1 MNKFIGGETLKKL
14 FSALGRVRMPH
25 TYVLLFSF
33 IIIAA
38 ILSWIIPAGQFER
51 VLVGE
56 REVINPESFQLVARN
71 PQGIFDILTSLPRGF
86 ARTQDISYFLFV
98 TGGSFFII
106 NQTGMIEAAL
116 SRIVSSLKG
125 KEAIVIPVVV
135 LIMGLAGST
144 IGLSEET
151 IVFIALGVSLA
162 RAIGYD
168 SLIGVGMIG
177 LGAGIGFT
185 SGFMNP
191 FSVGVAQSIADL
203 PLFSGIEL
211 RLVLFFV
218 LWVVTSIYLVLYG
231 RRVKADLSAS
241 IVYEEELEARNQA
254 DYQDLNS
261 TESIEFST
269 KQKIISFV
277 FVAGFVIIAFG
288 VMNLGWFITEIGAV
302 FLGMGLLSGLIYGM
316 KADAIADGFIE
327 GAKDMMYAALIVGIA
342 QSLIIIME
350 DAMILDTIIHTLT
363 GAISNLPSVLSAAGM
378 YIVQII
384 INFFISSGSGQ
395 AAVTM
400 PIMVPLADALDV
412 SRQTAVLS
420 YQLGNGFLDSIM
432 PMSGILMAQL
442 SIAKI
447 PYTKWVK
454 FAMPLMGIWL
464 VIGLAFIIFAQ
475 VVGYGP
481 F

>member
-1 MNKFIGGETLKKL
+1 
-14 FSALGRVRMPH
+14 MPH

-38 ILSWIIPAGQFER
+38 ILSWIVPAGEFER
-51 VLVGE
+51 VMVGE
-56 REVINPESFQLVARN
+56 REIINPDSFAHVASN
-71 PQGIFDILTSLPRGF
+71 PQGIFEVLKSIPRGF

-98 TGGSFFII
+98 TGGSFLII
-106 NQTGMIEAAL
+106 NKSGMIESAL

-125 KEAIVIPVVV
+125 KEALVIPVVV

-177 LGAGIGFT
+177 LGAGVGFT

-191 FSVGVAQSIADL
+191 FSVGVAQSIAEL

-211 RLVLFFV
+211 RLVLFTV
-218 LWVVTSIYLVLYG
+218 LWIVTSLYLIIYG
-231 RRVKADLSAS
+231 KRVKADLTNS
-241 IVYEEELEARNQA
+241 IVYDEEMKARNHA
-254 DYQDLNS
+254 DFQDLNT
-261 TESIEFST
+261 TENIEFTT
-269 KQKIISFV
+269 KQKIIAAV
-277 FVAGFVIIAFG
+277 FVGGFVVIAYG
-288 VMNLGWFITEIGAV
+288 VMSLGWFITEIGAV
-302 FLGMGLLSGLIYGM
+302 FLGMGLISGLIYGM
-316 KADAIADGFIE
+316 RPGDLADNFIE
-327 GAKDMMYAALIVGIA
+327 GAKDMMYAALIVGLA
-342 QSLIIIME
+342 QSLVIIME
-350 DAMILDTIIHTLT
+350 DAMILDTLINGLT

-378 YIVQII
+378 YVVQII

-412 SRQTAVLS
+412 TRQTAVLS

-442 SIAKI
+442 AIADI
-447 PYTKWVK
+447 PYKKWVK

-464 VIGLAFIIFAQ
+464 AIGLVFIIFAQ
-475 VVGYGP
+475 LVGYGP

>member
-1 MNKFIGGETLKKL
+1 MKNIFK
-14 FSALGRVRMPH
+14 ALGRVRMPH

-38 ILSWIIPAGQFER
+38 ILSWIVPAGEFER
-51 VLVGE
+51 VMVGE
-56 REVINPESFQLVARN
+56 REIINPDSFAHVASN
-71 PQGIFDILTSLPRGF
+71 PQGVFEVLKSIPRGF

-98 TGGSFFII
+98 TGGSFLII
-106 NQTGMIEAAL
+106 NKTGMIESAL

-125 KEAIVIPVVV
+125 KEALVIPVVV

-177 LGAGIGFT
+177 LGAGVGFT

-191 FSVGVAQSIADL
+191 FSVWVAQSIAEL

-211 RLVLFFV
+211 RLVLFTV
-218 LWVVTSIYLVLYG
+218 LWIVTSLYLIIYG
-231 RRVKADLSAS
+231 KRVKADLTNS
-241 IVYEEELEARNQA
+241 IVYDEEMKARNHA
-254 DYQDLNS
+254 DFQDLNT
-261 TESIEFST
+261 TENIEFTT
-269 KQKIISFV
+269 KQKIIAAV
-277 FVAGFVIIAFG
+277 FVGGFVVIAYG
-288 VMNLGWFITEIGAV
+288 VMSLGWFITEIGAV
-302 FLGMGLLSGLIYGM
+302 FLGMGLISGLIYGM
-316 KADAIADGFIE
+316 RPGDLADNFIE
-327 GAKDMMYAALIVGIA
+327 GAKDMMYAALIVGLA
-342 QSLIIIME
+342 QSLVIIME
-350 DAMILDTIIHTLT
+350 DAMILDTLINGLT

-378 YIVQII
+378 YVVQII

-412 SRQTAVLS
+412 TRQTAVLS

-442 SIAKI
+442 AIADI
-447 PYTKWVK
+447 PYKKWVK

-464 VIGLAFIIFAQ
+464 AIGLVFIIFAQ
-475 VVGYGP
+475 LVGYGP

>member
-1 MNKFIGGETLKKL
+1 MKKI
-14 FSALGRVRMPH
+14 FSAIGRVRMPH
-25 TYVLLFSF
+25 TYVLLLSF

-56 REVINPESFQLVARN
+56 REIINPDSFAHVASN
-71 PQGIFDILTSLPRGF
+71 PQGVFDVLTSLPRGF

-98 TGGSFFII
+98 TGGAFFIL
-106 NQTGMIEAAL
+106 NKTGMIESAL
-116 SRIVSSLKG
+116 SRIVTSLKG
-125 KEAIVIPVVV
+125 KEAFVIPVIV

-177 LGAGIGFT
+177 LGAGVGFT

-191 FSVGVAQSIADL
+191 FSVGVAQSIAEL

-211 RLVLFFV
+211 RLVLFII
-218 LWVVTSIYLVLYG
+218 LWIVTSIYLVLYG
-231 RRVKADLSAS
+231 RKVKSDLSNS
-241 IVYEEELEARNQA
+241 IVYDEEMAARNSA
-254 DYQDLNS
+254 DYQDLNAADNIS
-261 TESIEFST
+261 FTT
-269 KQKIISFV
+269 KQKLIAVV
-277 FVAGFVIIAFG
+277 FVGSFALIAYG
-288 VMNLGWFITEIGAV
+288 VMSLGWFITEIGAV
-302 FLGMGLLSGLIYGM
+302 FIGMGLLSGFIYGM
-316 KADAIADGFIE
+316 KADEIADYFIE
-327 GAKDMMYAALIVGIA
+327 GAKDMMYAALIVGLA
-342 QSLIIIME
+342 QSLVIIME
-350 DAMILDTIIHTLT
+350 DAMILDTMIHSLT
-363 GAISNLPSVLSAAGM
+363 GAISNLPAVLSAAGM
-378 YIVQII
+378 YTVQII

-412 SRQTAVLS
+412 TRQTAVLS

-442 SIAKI
+442 AIAGI
-447 PYTKWVK
+447 PYKKWVK
-454 FAMPLMGIWL
+454 FSMPLMGIWL
-464 VIGLAFIIFAQ
+464 VIGLIFIIIAQ
-475 VVGYGP
+475 LIGYGP

>member
-1 MNKFIGGETLKKL
+1 
-14 FSALGRVRMPH
+14 MPH

-38 ILSWIIPAGQFER
+38 ILSWIVPAGEFER
-51 VLVGE
+51 VMVGE
-56 REVINPESFQLVARN
+56 REIINPDSFAHVASN
-71 PQGIFDILTSLPRGF
+71 PQGVFEVLKSIPRGF

-98 TGGSFFII
+98 TGGSFLII
-106 NQTGMIEAAL
+106 NKTGMIESAL

-125 KEAIVIPVVV
+125 KEALVIPVVV

-177 LGAGIGFT
+177 LGAGVGFT

-191 FSVGVAQSIADL
+191 FSVGVAQSIAEL

-211 RLVLFFV
+211 RLVLFTV
-218 LWVVTSIYLVLYG
+218 LWIVTSLYLIIYG
-231 RRVKADLSAS
+231 KRVKADLTNS
-241 IVYEEELEARNQA
+241 IVYDEEMKARNHA
-254 DYQDLNS
+254 DFQDLNT
-261 TESIEFST
+261 TENIEFTT
-269 KQKIISFV
+269 KQKIIAAV
-277 FVAGFVIIAFG
+277 FVGGFVVIAYG
-288 VMNLGWFITEIGAV
+288 VMSLGWFITEIGAV
-302 FLGMGLLSGLIYGM
+302 FLGMGLISGLIYGM
-316 KADAIADGFIE
+316 RPGDLADNFIE
-327 GAKDMMYAALIVGIA
+327 GAKDMMYAALIVGLA
-342 QSLIIIME
+342 QSLVIIME
-350 DAMILDTIIHTLT
+350 DAMILDTLINGLT

-378 YIVQII
+378 YVVQII

-412 SRQTAVLS
+412 TRQTAVLS

-442 SIAKI
+442 AIADI
-447 PYTKWVK
+447 PYKKWVK

-464 VIGLAFIIFAQ
+464 AIGLVFIIFAQ
-475 VVGYGP
+475 LVGYGP

>member
-1 MNKFIGGETLKKL
+1 
-14 FSALGRVRMPH
+14 MPH

-38 ILSWIIPAGQFER
+38 ILSWIVPAGEFER
-51 VLVGE
+51 VMVGE
-56 REVINPESFQLVARN
+56 REIINPDSFAHVASN
-71 PQGIFDILTSLPRGF
+71 PQGIFEVLKSIPRGF
-86 ARTQDISYFLFV
+86 ARTQGISYFLFV
-98 TGGSFFII
+98 TGGSFLII
-106 NQTGMIEAAL
+106 NKTGMIESAL
-116 SRIVSSLKG
+116 SRIVSSLKD
-125 KEAIVIPVVV
+125 KEALVIPVVV

-177 LGAGIGFT
+177 LGAGVGFT

-191 FSVGVAQSIADL
+191 FSVGVAQSIAEL

-211 RLVLFFV
+211 RLVLFTV
-218 LWVVTSIYLVLYG
+218 LWIVTSLYLIIYG
-231 RRVKADLSAS
+231 KRVKADLTNS
-241 IVYEEELEARNQA
+241 IVYDEEMKARNHA
-254 DYQDLNS
+254 DFQDLNT
-261 TESIEFST
+261 TENIEFTT
-269 KQKIISFV
+269 KQKIIAAV
-277 FVAGFVIIAFG
+277 FVGGFVVIAYG
-288 VMNLGWFITEIGAV
+288 VMSLGWFITEIGAV
-302 FLGMGLLSGLIYGM
+302 FLGMGLISGLIYGM
-316 KADAIADGFIE
+316 RPGDLADNFIE
-327 GAKDMMYAALIVGIA
+327 GAKDMMYAALIVGLA
-342 QSLIIIME
+342 QSLVIIME
-350 DAMILDTIIHTLT
+350 NAMILDTLINGLT

-378 YIVQII
+378 YVVQII

-412 SRQTAVLS
+412 TRQTAVLS

-442 SIAKI
+442 AIADI
-447 PYTKWVK
+447 PYKKWVK

-464 VIGLAFIIFAQ
+464 AIGLVFIIFAQ
-475 VVGYGP
+475 LVGYGP